1 MHTLTPRAARALRWT
16 TIPVAFLAS
25 AGLVWQASYSA
36 FSATTTNA
44 SNNWAAA
51 SVTLT
56 DDDANSAMFNATGLQ
71 GGSTGSKCIE
81 VTYGSAAPATVK
93 LYGSATGTLGSYL
106 DITVEEGT
114 GGTFADCTGF
124 TAGATIFTGTLA
136 GFAAASNSFA
146 TGVGSFAPT
155 ASGQSKTFKIT
166 YRVQDNNAAQGT
178 SASATFTWEAQS

>member
-1 MHTLTPRAARALRWT
+1 MHALSPRAARTLRWAT
-16 TIPVAFLAS
+16 MPAAFLAS

-44 SNNWAAA
+44 SNNWATA

-71 GGSTGSKCIE
+71 GGSTGSKCIV
-81 VTYGSAAPATVK
+81 VTYGSASPATVK
-93 LYGSATGTLGSYL
+93 LYGTATGTLGSYL
-106 DITVEEGT
+106 DITIEEGS

-124 TAGATIFTGTLA
+124 TSGGTIFTGTLA
-136 GFAAASNSFA
+136 GFATGSSSFA
-146 TGVGSFAPT
+146 TGVGTFAPT
-155 ASGQSKTFKIT
+155 GSGQSKTYKIT
-166 YRVQDNNAAQGT
+166 YTVQSDNAAQGT

>member
-1 MHTLTPRAARALRWT
+1 MYAVTPRVAQHLRWAT
-16 TIPVAFLAS
+16 MPAAFLAS

-36 FSATTTNA
+36 FTATTSNA
-44 SNNWAAA
+44 SNNWATA
-51 SVTLT
+51 SVALT

-81 VTYGSAAPATVK
+81 VTYGSAAAATVK
-93 LYGSATGTLGSYL
+93 MYSSATGTLGSYL
-106 DITVEEGT
+106 NITVEEGT

-136 GFAAASNSFA
+136 GFATASNSFA

-155 ASGQSKTFKIT
+155 ASGQSKTYKIT
-166 YRVQDNNAAQGT
+166 YTVQNDNAAQGT